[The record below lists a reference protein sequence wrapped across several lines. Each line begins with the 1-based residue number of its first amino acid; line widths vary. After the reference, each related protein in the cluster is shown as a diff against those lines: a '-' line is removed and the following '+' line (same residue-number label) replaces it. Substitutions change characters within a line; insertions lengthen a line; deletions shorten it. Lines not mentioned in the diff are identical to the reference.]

1 MSNVTSS
8 IATVWGIGLVQN
20 FNNAA
25 TEWYFAYRNYALE
38 VNSDAVCTRAAERR
52 HREFG
57 HCANAGT
64 ACNISD
70 FNLFTTGLRV
80 KF

>member
-1 MSNVTSS
+1 MTNVTSS

-25 TEWYFAYRNYALE
+25 TEWYFSYRNYALE
-38 VNSDAVCTRAAERR
+38 VNSDAVCTRP
-52 HREFG
+52 
-57 HCANAGT
+57 AGT
-64 ACNISD
+64 PNIGSSAPAGAGSCNISD
-70 FNLFTTGLRV
+70 FQLFTTGLRV